1 MNIER
6 DITPSIRAVMDA
18 PEAIVITGL
27 RRTGKTTLMR
37 SLMEEIRS
45 DNKLFFD
52 LENPA
57 NRKLFEETNYDRIA
71 DNLRFLGL
79 DLTCRGY
86 LFLDEVQFL
95 RSIPSVVKYLIDHY
109 QLKCLLTGSAVFY
122 LKNLF
127 SESLAGRKYSF
138 DLHPLSFSE
147 FLRFKGNPVR
157 LEAMPAQVT
166 EAVHESVSRWY
177 DEYLLY
183 GGFPGVALKDAVREK
198 EMMLDDIFTSYFQ
211 MEVVQLG
218 DFRRTNVIRDLILLL
233 MERSGSR
240 LDVQKLSKELGVA
253 RETLNNYLSFLEG
266 TYFITLVRPFS
277 TNRDTEI
284 RSQPKVYLCDTGL
297 MRRFSRIS
305 DGALFENAAWLAL
318 RQRGQTGYFR
328 KKSGVEID
336 FVVDGK
342 IAFEIKQKADARD
355 VSRLRQLATEL
366 GLPEYR
372 VVSRKWCGVENVIY
386 GYQL

>member
-1 MNIER
+1 
-6 DITPSIRAVMDA
+6 
-18 PEAIVITGL
+18 
-27 RRTGKTTLMR
+27 MR
-37 SLMEEIRS
+37 SLMEEIPS

-79 DLTCRGY
+79 DLTRRGY

-109 QLKCLLTGSAVFY
+109 RLKCLLTGSAVFY

-218 DFRRTNVIRDLILLL
+218 DFRRINVIRDLIFLL

-284 RSQPKVYLCDTGL
+284 RSQPKIYLCDTGL

-342 IAFEIKQKADARD
+342 TAFEIKQKADAKD

-372 VVSRKWCGVENVIY
+372 VVSRKWCEVENVIY

>member
-1 MNIER
+1 MSIER

-18 PEAIVITGL
+18 PEAVIITGL
-27 RRTGKTTLMR
+27 RRTGKTTLLR
-37 SLMEEIRS
+37 SLMEEVPS
-45 DNKLFFD
+45 DNKLFLD

-57 NRKLFEETNYDRIA
+57 NRKFFEETNYDRIA

-79 DLTCRGY
+79 DLTRKGY

-95 RSIPSVVKYLIDHY
+95 RSIPSVIKYLIDHY
-109 QLKCLLTGSAVFY
+109 QLKCLLTGSAIFY

-127 SESLAGRKYSF
+127 SESLSGRKYSF
-138 DLHPLSFSE
+138 DLYPLSFRE
-147 FLRFKGNPVR
+147 FLRFKGNPVK

-166 EAVHESVSRWY
+166 EAMHESVGRWY
-177 DEYLLY
+177 DEYLLH
-183 GGFPGVALKDAVREK
+183 GGFPGVVLKEAVREK

-284 RSQPKVYLCDTGL
+284 RSQPKIYLCDTGL

-305 DGALFENAAWLAL
+305 DGSLFENATWLAL
-318 RQRGQTGYFR
+318 RRRGQTGYFR

-342 IAFEIKQKADARD
+342 IAFEIKQKADTKD
-355 VSRLRQLATEL
+355 VSRLRQLTAGL
-366 GLPEYR
+366 GLSEYH
-372 VVSRKWCGVENVIY
+372 VVSRKWCEVKNVIY

>member
-18 PEAIVITGL
+18 PEVIVVTGL

-37 SLMEEIRS
+37 SLMEEIPT
-45 DNKLFFD
+45 DNKLFLD

-57 NRKLFEETNYDRIA
+57 NRKLFEEANYDRIA

-79 DLTCRGY
+79 DLTRRGY

-95 RSIPSVVKYLIDHY
+95 RSIPSVVKYLVDHY
-109 QLKCLLTGSAVFY
+109 RLKCLLTGSAVFY

-127 SESLAGRKYSF
+127 SESLSGRKYSF

-166 EAVHESVSRWY
+166 EAMHESVSRWY

-183 GGFPGVALKDAVREK
+183 GGFPGVVLKDAVREK

-284 RSQPKVYLCDTGL
+284 RSQPKIYLCDTGL
-297 MRRFSRIS
+297 MRRFSRVS

-318 RQRGQTGYFR
+318 RQRGRTGYFR

-342 IAFEIKQKADARD
+342 IAFEIKQKADTKD

-372 VVSRKWCGVENVIY
+372 VVSRRWCAAENVIY